1 MDWIGSAT
9 YEEITAMKDI
19 LKAAALAC
27 AILLSPPAAALADVS
42 FEVVI
47 PDGVESYTGRV
58 YVAFGGRT
66 APRQA
71 MHSWFNP
78 PPVFAVDVIDAKPG
92 DVIVI
97 DDRAMGHPVTTD
109 KLQAGSWSVQAML
122 RLNPDSPK
130 AGTGEGDRY
139 SPLTTIVIP
148 EDADER
154 EAMQP
159 LRLVPSEIV
168 EPTPFTESE
177 RVRLLEFRSELLSD
191 FHGRDVMVRAGI
203 VVPRGF
209 DDRDE
214 ATRYPVIVDVPGFG
228 GTHRGAARAG
238 QRIDRAYDG
247 DLLYVVPD
255 PSCYRGHSVFADSAT
270 NGPWGAMLVE
280 EMMARIDTEFGGA
293 GPEHRYATGVSSG
306 GWSSLWL
313 QITYPDQFAGCWS
326 HVPDPVDFR
335 DFQYINLYQ
344 PGENMYVD
352 ADGNE
357 RGLARRGGEII
368 LTYRDFVAREEIL
381 GPGGQI
387 HSFEAVFSPRLVNG
401 EPMPIFDRETGEI
414 DLLATELWKPYDIRR
429 RLEAVW
435 PDHKDQLAGKIR
447 VYAGEVDTFYL
458 EGAVVL
464 LKGAMESLGADA
476 TIEVIEGMGHS
487 LHGAGMRDML
497 ETVRERWDNR

>member
-1 MDWIGSAT
+1 
-9 YEEITAMKDI
+9 MKDM
-19 LKAAALAC
+19 LKAAALAGG
-27 AILLSPPAAALADVS
+27 ILLGASAAAHADVS

-47 PDGVESYTGRV
+47 PDCVESYTGRV

-109 KLQAGSWSVQAML
+109 KLQAGSWSVQAVL

-130 AGTGEGDRY
+130 AGTGAGDRY
-139 SPLTTIVIP
+139 SPLTTITIP

-159 LRLVPSEIV
+159 LRLVPSEV
-168 EPTPFTESE
+168 AEETPFTESE

-209 DDRDE
+209 DHRE
-214 ATRYPVIVDVPGFG
+214 ADTRYPVVIDVPGFG

-255 PSCYRGHSVFADSAT
+255 PSCYRGHSVFANSAT

-280 EMMARIDTEFGGA
+280 EMMARIDNEFGGA
-293 GPEHRYATGVSSG
+293 GPEHRYVTGVSSG

-335 DFQYINLYQ
+335 DFQSINLYRQ
-344 PGENMYVD
+344 GENMYVD
-352 ADGNE
+352 RDGNE

-368 LTYRDFVAREEIL
+368 LTYRNFVAREEVL

-401 EPMPIFDRETGEI
+401 EPMRIFDRETGAV
-414 DLLATELWKPYDIRR
+414 DVLATEMWKPYDIRLKMEEIWQR
-429 RLEAVW
+429 EMRSM
-435 PDHKDQLAGKIR
+435 AGKIH

-464 LKGAMESLGADA
+464 LKEMAERMGIDA
-476 TIEVIEGMGHS
+476 EIEVIKGMGHS
-487 LHGAGMRDML
+487 LHGPGMMDML
-497 ETVRERWDNR
+497 ETVKDRWDNR